1 MLQNSTYSLN
11 DRQVEEGIIQVEGKQ
26 KATKR
31 RLNLKSQH
39 AQKVESELVIASL
52 SPTQRECALV
62 AQEKGVSSWITAIP
76 VHRSGFSLHKGAFR
90 DALALRYNWPLH
102 QLPQKCTCGDT
113 FSVDHALICRHGGF
127 QIQRHNKVCDLIAA
141 LLQEVCVNVTTE
153 PRLQPI
159 TGEILPPSA
168 NTDDNARLDV
178 CAEGFWGT
186 EHQDAFFDIRIFYP
200 FASSYRQSKLYS
212 VYRQHETKKRREYE
226 QRVRVIE
233 RRCFTPLVFT
243 TEGGMAS
250 EATVFFRAKNARKQC
265 VGLAEV

>member
-1 MLQNSTYSLN
+1 M
-11 DRQVEEGIIQVEGKQ
+11 EGKQ

-31 RLNLKSQH
+31 RLNLKSRYE
-39 AQKVESELVIASL
+39 QKVEAELVIASL
-52 SPTQRECALV
+52 PPTQRECALV

-76 VHRSGFSLHKGAFR
+76 VHRAGFSLHKGAFR
-90 DALALRYNWPLH
+90 DVLALRYNWQLH

-127 QIQRHNKVCDLIAA
+127 QIQRHNKVRDLIAA

-178 CAEGFWGT
+178 CAEGFGGI

-200 FASSYRQSKLYS
+200 FASSYRQSKLSS
-212 VYRQHETKKRREYE
+212 VYRQHETKKRREYG
-226 QRVRVIE
+226 QRVRDIE
-233 RRCFTPLVFT
+233 RGCFTP
-243 TEGGMAS
+243 
-250 EATVFFRAKNARKQC
+250 
-265 VGLAEV
+265 